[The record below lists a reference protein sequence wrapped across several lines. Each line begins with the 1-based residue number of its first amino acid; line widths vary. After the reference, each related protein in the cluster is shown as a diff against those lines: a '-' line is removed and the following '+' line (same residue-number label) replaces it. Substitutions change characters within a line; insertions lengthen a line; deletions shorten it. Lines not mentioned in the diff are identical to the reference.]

1 MFSNVS
7 SNAKLVKF
15 QEKAT
20 AGGDSQNTSTER
32 DSDPSC
38 FRFAAQRFRG
48 DMVRAPRMGQGPHTT
63 CVIDEDAVN
72 NPGLTVT
79 SLLQGTT
86 VPNYAGPDLT
96 STGGEHGK

>member
-1 MFSNVS
+1 MS
-7 SNAKLVKF
+7 
-15 QEKAT
+15 
-20 AGGDSQNTSTER
+20 
-32 DSDPSC
+32 
-38 FRFAAQRFRG
+38 
-48 DMVRAPRMGQGPHTT
+48 

-86 VPNYAGPDLT
+86 VSNYAGPDLT